1 METLN
6 RTMSEQTQRLVK
18 GLEYLLKAREE
29 IYSSFT
35 GAYGEEQGEKM
46 YCDAFDADMNDLL
59 MTLRHNIGLSMEVNM
74 SDLTKMV
81 F

>member
-46 YCDAFDADMNDLL
+46 YCDSGYSTGIPGVLILL
-59 MTLRHNIGLSMEVNM
+59 
-74 SDLTKMV
+74 K
-81 F
+81 